1 MLYIGAHRT
10 ESCVGALE
18 EKLRQ
23 THIIERHRKK
33 MKRIVVTAVAVFALL
48 ALPSAAFATGSSTC
62 SSYNPQLCQ
71 IVNSG
76 NVNTPSSGTTDVP
89 TTTQSSGSLPFTGL
103 DLGLLAAGG
112 AVLIGAGLAARKLSA
127 PR

>member
-1 MLYIGAHRT
+1 
-10 ESCVGALE
+10 
-18 EKLRQ
+18 
-23 THIIERHRKK
+23 

-48 ALPSAAFATGSSTC
+48 ALPSADFATGSSTC

-71 IVNSG
+71 IVNNG
-76 NVNTPSSGTTDVP
+76 NANTPSTGATPSSGTTAAP